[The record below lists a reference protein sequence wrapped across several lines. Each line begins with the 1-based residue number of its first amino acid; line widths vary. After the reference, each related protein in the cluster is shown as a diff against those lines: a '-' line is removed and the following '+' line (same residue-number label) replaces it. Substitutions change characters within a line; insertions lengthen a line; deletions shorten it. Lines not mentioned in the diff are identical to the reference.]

1 MAFAREGARV
11 IINYPNQQEEENANK
26 VLSEVSEFSDA
37 SMTILKADVSDSKQA
52 SGMVESIKDRYERI
66 DILVNNAGIA
76 TSAPVHEMKD
86 QMWNELISIH

>member
-37 SMTILKADVSDSKQA
+37 SMTIEADVSDSKQV
-52 SGMVESIKDRYERI
+52 SGMVESTKDRYERI
-66 DILVNNAGIA
+66 DIL
-76 TSAPVHEMKD
+76 E
-86 QMWNELISIH
+86 